1 MDLQIAKFLHDA
13 GIALGVGGVTFLHI
27 IEVMAK
33 KTDSLKPL
41 VKKIAPAF
49 GKFIVIGLILLI
61 ISGIWLNQLV
71 TWPIDQ
77 TMLTVKYVTIGVLII
92 NAIYLN
98 FFARKKLLSAKPA
111 SEEFDSINK
120 TAMISSTI
128 GLILWW
134 AIVVESVLL

>member
-13 GIALGVGGVTFLHI
+13 GTVLGVGGVTFLYL
-27 IEVMAK
+27 IETVANK
-33 KTDSLKPL
+33 EELYRAFLTKIKPM
-41 VKKIAPAF
+41 F
-49 GKFIVIGLILLI
+49 GKFIAMGLILLI
-61 ISGIWLNQLV
+61 VSGVWLNQLV

-77 TMLTVKYVTIGVLII
+77 TMLTVKYVTIGALII
-92 NAIYLN
+92 NALYLN
-98 FFARKKLLSAKPA
+98 LFVRKKLLSVKPA